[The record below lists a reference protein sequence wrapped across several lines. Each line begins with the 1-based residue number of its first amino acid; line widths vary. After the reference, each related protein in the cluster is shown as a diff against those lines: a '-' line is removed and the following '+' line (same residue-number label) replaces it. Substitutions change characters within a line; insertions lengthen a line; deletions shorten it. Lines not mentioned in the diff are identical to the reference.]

1 MVYHTTNG
9 RLYHTV
15 ENCSG
20 MRGAALYSLEGS
32 VAAGFKACSKCSA
45 PAASLLEEQYVVWTD
60 AANAYHTTD
69 ECAAFFGSASLM
81 ALSDAAKAGYAPCAK
96 CGAAAYAPAGAG
108 TEELFAP
115 TPVPTGTL
123 SRDELLELA
132 KGVAVYYSKTG
143 SKSYHTADCEY
154 KFDAKNAHTL
164 YEAIQDGKGVCGICH
179 PPTLDSLK

>member
-1 MVYHTTNG
+1 LFLLQFSEPVDHPGVDLFEFLGFVAVVYQG
-9 RLYHTV
+9 FLEDRVGEVVFVQDAVIEIRFGIFV
-15 ENCSG
+15 E
-20 MRGAALYSLEGS
+20 
-32 VAAGFKACSKCSA
+32 
-45 PAASLLEEQYVVWTD
+45 
-60 AANAYHTTD
+60 
-69 ECAAFFGSASLM
+69 FFARESFGLV
-81 ALSDAAKAGYAPCAK
+81 YRF
-96 CGAAAYAPAGAG
+96 GAAAYAPAGAG